1 MVFGAN
7 TYLLG
12 ENTEVLGEN
21 TLVFVANTLALG
33 AKHWYL
39 WQIGGN
45 TGKYEG
51 NCGK

>member
-12 ENTEVLGEN
+12 ENT
-21 TLVFVANTLALG
+21 LVFVANTLAFG

-51 NCGK
+51 NWGK